1 MKETWVRSLGWKDSL
16 EKKMA
21 THSCFLAW
29 EIHWREE
36 PGGLLSM
43 GSQRVGHGRS
53 NLAPYLY
60 FPSYTSSYFSVM
72 PFIAKKKSNLL
83 VQGSIQMTLH
93 SVMSSQPCVFDDLA
107 IFRSTGQLFYVTSFN
122 LGLSHDSSQ

>member
-1 MKETWVRSLGWKDSL
+1 
-16 EKKMA
+16 MA
-21 THSCFLAW
+21 THSGFLAW
-29 EIHWREE
+29 EIQWREE

-43 GSQRVGHGRS
+43 GSQRVGRGRS
-53 NLAPYLY
+53 NLTPYLY

-107 IFRSTGQLFYVTSFN
+107 IFRSTGQLFYVTSFS
-122 LGLSHDSSQ
+122 LGWSRDSSQ